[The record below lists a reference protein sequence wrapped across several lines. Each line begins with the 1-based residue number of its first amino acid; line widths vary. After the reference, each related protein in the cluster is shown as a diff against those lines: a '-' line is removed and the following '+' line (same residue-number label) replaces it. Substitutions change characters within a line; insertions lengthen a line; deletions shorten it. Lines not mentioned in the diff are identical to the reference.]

1 MRWIKK
7 YFGVGDTRV
16 VKRFAWFPVTIGA
29 ETRWL
34 ETVYICQRYG
44 WSNYRLIEYQYQ
56 WVNQYFVERDEYET
70 FKKGE

>member
-1 MRWIKK
+1 MRWVKK
-7 YFGVGDTRV
+7 YFGVGSTRV

-34 ETVYICQRYG
+34 ETVYICQKYEWDRDRLKE
-44 WSNYRLIEYQYQ
+44 YR

-70 FKKGE
+70 FMKGE